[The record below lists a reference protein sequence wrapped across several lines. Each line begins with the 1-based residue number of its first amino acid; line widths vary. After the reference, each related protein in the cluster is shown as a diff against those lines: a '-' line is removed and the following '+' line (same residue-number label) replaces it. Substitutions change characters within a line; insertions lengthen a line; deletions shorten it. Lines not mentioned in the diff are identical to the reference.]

1 MSKIASLIDLP
12 PNPNYRKAF
21 IPMAGKS
28 KSSVTVK
35 NRKPFAIAM
44 LVVIAWFIITGV
56 FGPLFGKLTSV
67 QENNNSSF
75 LPKGAEATQAS
86 EVIQT
91 FSGKDSFN
99 FPTLILF
106 EGDVTPKTIAA
117 VNDHLVKV
125 GSVTL
130 DSTSAKISDYLA
142 PNQQITVFPSQ
153 DGKAILGNIPLD
165 GNSIAKLLPND
176 KPVLPAIVEALRADI
191 KPIAEANGLT
201 HYVTGPGGLLG
212 DLFGAFGTL
221 DSTLL
226 LTTLSV
232 VAIILIIVYRSPILW
247 IIPLLSAM
255 FALSTAGGIVY
266 LLAKNNIID
275 VDGQSQG
282 ILSVLVLGAATDYA
296 LLLIARY
303 REELHHHE
311 SRFDAMRAAYKGVW
325 EPILASGSTVSI
337 SLLILL
343 FSQLTNTASL
353 GPIGAIGIVCSMIT
367 ILTLLPAFLLLFG
380 RWIFWPRRP
389 DFDGDDHVMS
399 GTWSKV
405 GNVIDKNPRRSWII
419 AGIFLLLL
427 ASASPTLKA
436 DGIGT
441 VDTFTGNPESVVG
454 QKLLLKH
461 FPGGEGDPTQIVVAV
476 DKIEA
481 VTAAVKGAPGVTDVT
496 PLLDG
501 FAIPGQPL
509 PKVKIVDNKAILNV
523 TLDKAPDSVEAGNDI
538 PKIRELAHAADST
551 SLVGGTSAVYFDV
564 RTANGRDNRTI
575 IPIILFVITLI
586 LGLLLRSILSAV
598 LLLGTV
604 VLSYFATLGVCA
616 LVFNHIFGFAG
627 GDNSF
632 PLFAFIF
639 LVALGIDY
647 NIFLMT
653 RVREESQK
661 IGTRRGVI
669 KGLTVT
675 GAVITSAG
683 IVLAATF
690 AVLGLLPLVPL
701 AQIGFAVAFG
711 VLLDTIIVRSI
722 LVPALVHEIGPKVW
736 WPSKLQHEGKKATQ
750 LR

>member
-1 MSKIASLIDLP
+1 VSKIASLIDLP

-130 DSTSAKISDYLA
+130 DGTSAKISDYLA

>member
-1 MSKIASLIDLP
+1 
-12 PNPNYRKAF
+12 
-21 IPMAGKS
+21 
-28 KSSVTVK
+28 
-35 NRKPFAIAM
+35 M
-44 LVVIAWFIITGV
+44 LVVIVWFMITGV
-56 FGPLFGKLTSV
+56 FGPLFGKLSSV

-75 LPKGAEATQAS
+75 LPKGAEATLAS
-86 EVIQT
+86 DEIKK

-106 EGDVTPKTIAA
+106 EG
-117 VNDHLVKV
+117 KV
-125 GSVTL
+125 SPTTLGAINEHMAGVGALTL
-130 DSTSAKISDYLA
+130 DGTDAKISDYLA
-142 PNQQITVFPSQ
+142 PGQTITAFPSQ
-153 DGKAILGNIPLD
+153 DGQAILANVPLD
-165 GNSIAKLLPND
+165 GNAIAKTLSND
-176 KPVLPAIVEALRADI
+176 KPVLPAVVDALRADI
-191 KPIAEANGLT
+191 KPIAEANNVT

-221 DSTLL
+221 DSSLL
-226 LTTLSV
+226 LTTLGV
-232 VAIILIIVYRSPILW
+232 VALILIVVYRSPVLW
-247 IIPLLSAM
+247 IIPLMSAM
-255 FALSTAGGIVY
+255 FALTTAGGIVY
-266 LLAKNNIID
+266 ILAKNNIID

-282 ILSVLVLGAATDYA
+282 ILSVLVIGAATDYA

-311 SRFDAMRAAYKGVW
+311 NRFDAMRAAYKGVW

-343 FSQLTNTASL
+343 FSQLTNTAGL
-353 GPIGAIGIVCSMIT
+353 GPIGAIGIVSAMFT
-367 ILTLLPAFLLLFG
+367 ILTLLPALLLIFG
-380 RWIFWPRRP
+380 RWIFWPRIPRN
-389 DFDGDDHVMS
+389 DGDDHVMS
-399 GTWSKV
+399 GPWSKV
-405 GNVIDKNPRRSWII
+405 AGAIGNHPRRAWITT
-419 AGIFLLLL
+419 GTVLLLL
-427 ASASPTLKA
+427 TFASTTLKA

-441 VDTFTGNPESVVG
+441 VDTFTGKPESVVG
-454 QKLLLKH
+454 QKLLTKH
-461 FPGGEGDPTQIVVAV
+461 FPGGEGDPTQVVVSV
-476 DKIEA
+476 DKVGA
-481 VTAAVKGAPGVTDVT
+481 VTAALKNAPGVTAVT
-496 PLLDG
+496 PQLDG
-501 FAIPGQPL
+501 IPIPGQPL
-509 PKVKIVDNKAILNV
+509 PAMKVVENRAILNV

-538 PKIRELAHAADST
+538 PEIRRLAHAADST

-564 RTANGRDNRTI
+564 RTANSHDNKTI
-575 IPIILFVITLI
+575 IPIILLVITLI
-586 LGLLLRSILSAV
+586 LGLLLRSIISAV
-598 LLLGTV
+598 VLLGTV

-661 IGTRRGVI
+661 IGTRAGVI
-669 KGLTVT
+669 KGVTVT

-701 AQIGFAVAFG
+701 AELGFAVAFG

-722 LVPALVHEIGPKVW
+722 LVPALVHEIGPKIW
-736 WPSKLQHEGKKATQ
+736 WPSKLQDK
-750 LR
+750 

>member
-1 MSKIASLIDLP
+1 MKGRYLVSTSTS
-12 PNPNYRKAF
+12 R
-21 IPMAGKS
+21 
-28 KSSVTVK
+28 T
-35 NRKPFAIAM
+35 RKPFALAL
-44 LVVIAWFIITGV
+44 LVVIIWFGITGV
-56 FGPLFGKLTSV
+56 FGPLFGKLSSV

-75 LPKGAEATQAS
+75 LPKGAEATKAAD
-86 EVIQT
+86 EIAN
-91 FSGKDSFN
+91 FSGKDTFN

-106 EGDVTPKTIAA
+106 EGNATPETFAA
-117 VNDHLVKV
+117 INEHMSQV
-125 GSVTL
+125 GELTL
-130 DSTSAKISDYLA
+130 SGTSAKISEFLA
-142 PNQQITVFPSQ
+142 PGQKISAFPSQ
-153 DGKAILGNIPLD
+153 DGKAILANVPLD
-165 GNSIAKLLPND
+165 GNSIAKTLPND
-176 KPVLPAIVEALRADI
+176 KPVLPAVVEALRADI
-191 KPIAEANGLT
+191 GPIAKANGFT

-226 LTTLSV
+226 LTTLGV
-232 VAIILIIVYRSPILW
+232 VALILIFVYRSPVLW
-247 IIPLLSAM
+247 IIPLMSAI

-282 ILSVLVLGAATDYA
+282 ILSVLVIGAATDYA

-303 REELHHHE
+303 REELHLHE
-311 SRFDAMRAAYKGVW
+311 NRFDAMKSAYKGVW

-343 FSQLTNTASL
+343 FSQLTNTAGL
-353 GPIGAIGIVCSMIT
+353 GPIGAIGIVSAMIT
-367 ILTLLPAFLLLFG
+367 ILTLLPALLLVFG

-389 DFDGDDHVMS
+389 LFDGDDHVMS
-399 GTWSKV
+399 GPWSKV
-405 GNVIDKNPRRSWII
+405 ANAIGRNHRKAWVIT
-419 AGIFLLLL
+419 GTVLL
-427 ASASPTLKA
+427 ALAFTSTTLKA

-461 FPGGEGDPTQIVVAV
+461 FPGGEGDPTQVVVAA
-476 DKIEA
+476 DKIEEVSQA
-481 VTAAVKGAPGVTDVT
+481 LATAPGVTQVMPMMDLMNPSV
-496 PLLDG
+496 
-501 FAIPGQPL
+501 I
-509 PKVKIVDNKAILNV
+509 KIVENRAILNL

-538 PKIRELAHAADST
+538 PTIREIAKTKDPSA
-551 SLVGGTSAVYFDV
+551 LVGGTSAVYFDV
-564 RTANGRDNRTI
+564 RAANKQDNRTI
-575 IPIILFVITLI
+575 IPIILIVITII
-586 LGLLLRSILSAV
+586 LGLLLRSILSAIV
-598 LLLGTV
+598 LLGTV

-616 LVFNHIFGFAG
+616 LVFNHVFGFAG

-661 IGTRRGVI
+661 IGTRDGVV
-669 KGLTVT
+669 KGVTVT

-701 AQIGFAVAFG
+701 AELGFAVAFG

-722 LVPALVHEIGPKVW
+722 LVPALVHEIGPKIW
-736 WPSKLQHEGKKATQ
+736 WPSKLQEK
-750 LR
+750 